1 MVPLRTEA
9 AMNDTDAVPIIVD
22 RSVTKQGPE
31 RAGCVLVAGS
41 HGGIFAGFLAAQAR
55 LRAVILNDAGVG
67 RDDAG
72 IAGLAYLQGIGM
84 PAATVSCM
92 SARIGDGA
100 DMLSRGII
108 SHANERARA
117 LGVAVGQACAEAA
130 EQLRH
135 AHTDLA
141 AVPPYTESRYAL
153 RENLGVPLVWGLDSA
168 SLVQPEDSDRIL
180 MIGSHGGLLG
190 GDPASALRGAA
201 RAAVFND
208 AGVGIDGAGL
218 TRLPALDARGMPAAT
233 VDCWSARIGDAR
245 SMWQTGTL
253 SHVNA
258 AARALG
264 AAPGIS
270 ACAFADLING
280 AR

>member
-1 MVPLRTEA
+1 MKTPAFPAASGTATIRPLPVNELIAAGALLALAAWAVIIWSGHGGEPVTLGPLDPAQWIPGRSLTRADVPLVL
-9 AMNDTDAVPIIVD
+9 M
-22 RSVTKQGPE
+22 
-31 RAGCVLVAGS
+31 LVAG
-41 HGGIFAGFLAAQAR
+41 
-55 LRAVILNDAGVG
+55 
-67 RDDAG
+67 
-72 IAGLAYLQGIGM
+72 
-84 PAATVSCM
+84 
-92 SARIGDGA
+92 
-100 DMLSRGII
+100 
-108 SHANERARA
+108 
-117 LGVAVGQACAEAA
+117 
-130 EQLRH
+130 
-135 AHTDLA
+135 
-141 AVPPYTESRYAL
+141 
-153 RENLGVPLVWGLDSA
+153 GVPLVWGLDSA

>member
-130 EQLRH
+130 ALLRH

-190 GDPASALRGAA
+190 GDPASALRGA
-201 RAAVFND
+201 
-208 AGVGIDGAGL
+208 GL

>member
-1 MVPLRTEA
+1 MSD
-9 AMNDTDAVPIIVD
+9 MDTVPIIVD

-41 HGGIFAGFLAAQAR
+41 HGGVFAGFLAAQAR

-72 IAGLAYLQGIGM
+72 IAGLAFLQGVGM

-100 DMLSRGII
+100 DMLSRGVI
-108 SHANERARA
+108 SHANERART
-117 LGVAVGQACAEAA
+117 LGVVAGQACAQAA
-130 EQLRH
+130 ALLRH
-135 AHTDLA
+135 ARTDLA
-141 AVPPYTESRYAL
+141 AVQPYAESRYAL
-153 RENLGVPLVWGLDSA
+153 REDPHTSPVWGLDSA
-168 SLVQPEDSDRIL
+168 SLVRPEDFDRIL

-245 SMWQTGTL
+245 SMWQTGVL

-264 AAPGIS
+264 AAPGMP
-270 ACAFADLING
+270 AGAFADLVSG